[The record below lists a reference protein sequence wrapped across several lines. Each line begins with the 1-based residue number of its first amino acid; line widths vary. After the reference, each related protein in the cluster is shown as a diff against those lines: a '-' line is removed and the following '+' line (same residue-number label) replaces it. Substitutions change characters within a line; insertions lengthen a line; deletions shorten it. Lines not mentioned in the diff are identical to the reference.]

1 MLRKWVS
8 GDMDQDDTKKVRR
21 EGPDAQAR
29 EKNLDARAIQV
40 CPNCS
45 ARLVESHCK
54 LVCTECGFFLSCSD
68 FY

>member
-1 MLRKWVS
+1 MLRNWVS
-8 GDMDQDDTKKVRR
+8 EDMDHDDSNTVKRDRPPAEEGKKNS
-21 EGPDAQAR
+21 DAP
-29 EKNLDARAIQV
+29 AIQV

-54 LVCTECGFFLSCSD
+54 LVCATCGFFLSCSD